1 MGLASAPSTQAYATW
16 RITQPSP
23 PSSSGA
29 IFVCVTGG
37 ATGGARGAVGGAVV
51 GAVPLLKE
59 TPRLEPQFNVR
70 WKIIMKFYTATWRVR
85 HTWLMPRRRAG
96 LLLELPDVARLP
108 RLLPR
113 DGGWLT
119 RFDM

>member
-1 MGLASAPSTQAYATW
+1 M
-16 RITQPSP
+16 RIS
-23 PSSSGA
+23 
-29 IFVCVTGG
+29 
-37 ATGGARGAVGGAVV
+37 V
-51 GAVPLLKE
+51 GAWSLQVPPALKHMALHPATTPVKLRAKFLFVSRAGPQAAPGVQWEKE

-113 DGGWLT
+113 GGGWLT